1 MSLLQVSALS
11 LCQCCHCLHYQY
23 VNSLVVCIASMPIF
37 SLSALSVC
45 QFSYCL
51 CCQYVSS
58 LIDCIASMSVLSL
71 SALPLPVCQFS
82 HWLLWPYACSIIFCI
97 CLFYHF
103 LHCQY
108 VCFYHFLH
116 CQHVSSFT
124 DCIASIFSQFQN
136 TFLEYM
142 YCNHFHYL
150 LTTLLLTFV
159 IVPIIKRQNYK
170 LILDNL
176 KYCCLLPKSDLPWI
190 VSGRMERAV
199 WSSTQIPAILLS
211 CGRLR
216 WANRFKKTGSCMS
229 RRRRAERYVL
239 ANWNV
244 IL

>member
-1 MSLLQVSALS
+1 
-11 LCQCCHCLHYQY
+11 
-23 VNSLVVCIASMPIF
+23 
-37 SLSALSVC
+37 
-45 QFSYCL
+45 
-51 CCQYVSS
+51 
-58 LIDCIASMSVLSL
+58 MSVLSL
-71 SALPLPVCQFS
+71 TALPVCQFS
-82 HWLLWPYACSIIFCI
+82 HCLHCHCQYVNSLIDCFDHMPVLSFSALPV

-170 LILDNL
+170 PILDNL
-176 KYCCLLPKSDLPWI
+176 KYCCLLPKSDQPWV